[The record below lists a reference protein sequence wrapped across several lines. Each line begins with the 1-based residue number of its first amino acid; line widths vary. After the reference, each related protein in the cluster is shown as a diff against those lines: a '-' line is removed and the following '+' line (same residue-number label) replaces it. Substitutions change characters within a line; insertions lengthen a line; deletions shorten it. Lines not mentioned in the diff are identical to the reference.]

1 MHLQKLT
8 WQSFDIHNL
17 DSRVLKGLKRIYYN
31 FVTAGLIDKRLNSML
46 DSLKGDLIYIKKF
59 LENNKQ
65 ALFQIENF
73 NVEEGINYFSL
84 IIDAIENEDW
94 DNLTLEELFMLPA
107 EIEMIFDESGLIDLF
122 RE

>member
-1 MHLQKLT
+1 MSLQKLT

-17 DSRVLKGLKRIYYN
+17 DPRVLKGLKRIYYN